1 MIPVDVRSRCE
12 LCGTQVLG
20 VEAIVAHLETV
31 HGEVA
36 QRWPDGELVMH
47 MSDVPELMEER

>member
-1 MIPVDVRSRCE
+1 MIPADVLSTCE

-20 VEAIVAHLETV
+20 VEAIVFHLEAV

-47 MSDVPELMEER
+47 MSDVPELLEER